1 MRKIKNQLQ
10 NIWKVKLLT
19 AILQTKIY
27 SLEKM
32 VSSHLLIMAGI
43 ISDNKIKL
51 AEAAATSIG

>member
-1 MRKIKNQLQ
+1 
-10 NIWKVKLLT
+10 
-19 AILQTKIY
+19 LQTKIY